1 MSLGAI
7 LVGLAIAGV
16 TIAYIARPFRAAA
29 ARAAAPDVD
38 RLIETWVRTIAA
50 GSSST
55 ARTGVNFCPQ
65 CGRQV
70 APDHRF
76 CPGCGERLPIDEGVA

>member
-7 LVGLAIAGV
+7 LVGAAIAAM

-29 ARAAAPDVD
+29 LDEDTLIEAWVHAVAAASSASTSAGVD
-38 RLIETWVRTIAA
+38 
-50 GSSST
+50 
-55 ARTGVNFCPQ
+55 FCLQ

-76 CPGCGERLPIDEGVA
+76 CPGCGERLPREDAV